1 MNPPKASAPIPS
13 SKPTPETASG
23 GRKTWVKKT
32 PSEVVLGEI
41 RKQEVRVAEMRKELE
56 REERELQK
64 LQAARKALE
73 A

>member
-1 MNPPKASAPIPS
+1 MNPPKTPAPTSSSTPAPAS
-13 SKPTPETASG
+13 TSG
-23 GRKTWVKKT
+23 GRKSWVKKT

-41 RKQEVRVAEMRKELE
+41 RKQEARVAEMRKELE

-64 LQAARKALE
+64 LQQARKALE

>member
-1 MNPPKASAPIPS
+1 MNPPKAPASTPS
-13 SKPTPETASG
+13 SKPGPETASG
-23 GRKTWVKKT
+23 SRKAWVKKT

-41 RKQEVRVAEMRKELE
+41 RKQEARVAEMRKELE